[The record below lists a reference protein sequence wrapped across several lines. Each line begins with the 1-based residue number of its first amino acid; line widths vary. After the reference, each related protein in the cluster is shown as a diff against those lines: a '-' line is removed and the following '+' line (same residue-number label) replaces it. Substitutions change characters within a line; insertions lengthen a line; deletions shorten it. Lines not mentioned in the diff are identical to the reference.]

1 MAAKKGN
8 EYTLK
13 EALAEMLKTYRLDT
27 RLSETQVVNAWEKV
41 MGAIIAKY
49 TKEVRMR
56 DGVLYV
62 TMTSA
67 TVKNELSYRRT
78 EIAQQLNAEC
88 GSEIVKEVVI
98 TG

>member
-13 EALAEMLKTYRLDT
+13 EALNEMLKTYRLDT
-27 RLSETQVVNAWEKV
+27 RLNETQIVNAWETV
-41 MGAIIAKY
+41 MGPVIGKY

-67 TVKNELSYRRT
+67 AVKQELLYRRT
-78 EIAQQLNAEC
+78 EIAQQLNAAC
-88 GSEIVKEVVI
+88 GSDIVKEVVI
-98 TG
+98 SG